1 MEKKEPKKA
10 EVATPEIVV
19 LSDKMKAIINEKL
32 AQQQAI
38 NIEINTIILSTL
50 EAKEINAEGKAVNI
64 NKDLNIEIVAQ

>member
-50 EAKEINAEGKAVNI
+50 EAKEINTEGKDVNI

>member
-1 MEKKEPKKA
+1 MEKKEPKTA
-10 EVATPEIVV
+10 EVTTPEIVV
-19 LSDKMKAIINEKL
+19 LSDKMKSIINEKL

-50 EAKEINAEGKAVNI
+50 EAKEINTEGKAVNI